1 MPPGMRQK
9 LVQAKNQRSKIYL
22 EQRTNPHHLI
32 PDTVKQV
39 EFCFVPTDMSDPRV
53 AKLQRDETATSI
65 HELLTEVE
73 DVMRMTGLKFDFPN
87 EDDDNFEHIEDG
99 DIPPG
104 RNDLTPAP
112 KARNIQNAS
121 SDEGANA
128 WKFHAQGTVGAP

>member
-1 MPPGMRQK
+1 MPPGMRQR
-9 LVQAKNQRSKIYL
+9 LDQAKNQRSKIYL

-39 EFCFVPTDMSDPRV
+39 EFCFFPADMSDPRV

-87 EDDDNFEHIEDG
+87 EDDDKLENIEDG
-99 DIPPG
+99 EIPPG
-104 RNDLTPAP
+104 RNDLPPAP
-112 KARNIQNAS
+112 NK
-121 SDEGANA
+121 GA
-128 WKFHAQGTVGAP
+128 KHPERQF